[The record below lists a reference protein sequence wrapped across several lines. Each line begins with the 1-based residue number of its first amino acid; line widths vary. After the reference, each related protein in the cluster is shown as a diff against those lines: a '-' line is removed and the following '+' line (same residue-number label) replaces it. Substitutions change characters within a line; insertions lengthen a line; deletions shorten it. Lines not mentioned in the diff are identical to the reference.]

1 MDGIIRAV
9 MWDSVRI
16 VGAIL
21 TQTDRQ
27 RLVATTALFAVIP
40 AAIDLVMIL
49 AEENTMD
56 IPVEKLIAFMWGVDD
71 GFPLWWQGDSI
82 TWMVKYIDDFYRM
95 DINPVG
101 EVFKNRKIFVW
112 EGKCEHWDS
121 VNGPRMRGVW
131 RNPTVEELAL
141 LTVD

>member
-1 MDGIIRAV
+1 MDGIIRAG

-21 TQTDRQ
+21 IQTDRQ

-56 IPVEKLIAFMWGVDD
+56 IPVEKLIAFMWSKDD
-71 GFPLWWQGDSI
+71 GVPLFWQGDSLG
-82 TWMVKYIDDFYRM
+82 WMIKEIDDLYRM
-95 DINPVG
+95 DINPVPD
-101 EVFKNRKIFVW
+101 ETYKHKKILVW
-112 EGKCEHWDS
+112 EGQCEYWDT
-121 VNGPRMRGVW
+121 VNGPKMRGTW
-131 RNPTVEELAL
+131 RTPTVEDLRL
-141 LTVD
+141 LT